1 MNLPAMMP
9 SMVLYACESREDRM
23 RGRAY
28 RSRFFVIL
36 PSVRFFVI
44 FMELRFFLLVRR
56 EGAGAQDG
64 IRNASESGGFSE
76 KRH

>member
-1 MNLPAMMP
+1 
-9 SMVLYACESREDRM
+9 M
-23 RGRAY
+23 RWRAY

-44 FMELRFFLLVRR
+44 FMGLRFFCLCGER
-56 EGAGAQDG
+56 GAGAQDG